1 MKKAHYKFLLTFS
14 SLLLSFISLWC
25 QQDISIPSNASPP
38 VKIIIKNTFEEMD
51 ASRYDKALATLSQ
64 GFYKDS
70 TQIRLVDQYYLHAFE
85 AEIMYYTALFDI
97 GLTSALQSETI
108 ALQLNNDTLLGSS
121 KNLVGLM
128 LMNIGD
134 YKGAVSKFK
143 EAIQLLPFNHHLSYL
158 SFRYHAQTNLG
169 ECYLK
174 LGMADSCIFY
184 TTQSL
189 QEVKLKKRNRGI
201 ALAYWNIG
209 EAFLLKKQNDK
220 AIENFKIGLSLVENT
235 QHKDV
240 SQTIIA
246 SLMKTTL
253 LDNNKD
259 AALDW
264 LNDGL
269 KLNLDTLNTEF
280 SRITFLENS
289 IEVCFHFDEVA
300 LASQLFHE
308 LYEMK
313 KVQAKKQLEQRSF
326 LLTEYFS
333 KKRNLERLKET
344 TKSQEE
350 EISLR
355 KKTQWLL
362 VSLLLAILI
371 AFIILFQIRRQRQ
384 KIRELEIIQDLQEKQ
399 KTQEMNAMKDKLEA
413 IYTERNRIASDLHD
427 DIGASLSSIR
437 IYSDAAIKQ
446 FSNNPEE
453 SKKLMVR
460 INTSSSDM
468 MEKMSDIIWVINP
481 KNDHGENLVLRMK
494 LHLSEVFSTTSIK
507 VNYKIHSEI
516 ESLKISTFARRNI
529 YLTFKEAINNI
540 LKYSQANNVSI
551 EMRLMNQKLLF
562 AISDDGI
569 GFDTSTIRP
578 GNGIGNMN
586 RRIKALKGTINITTS
601 LGKGCILFMEIDL
614 TKISE

>member
-1 MKKAHYKFLLTFS
+1 MGFLLS
-14 SLLLSFISLWC
+14 GYVGLWG
-25 QQDISIPSNASPP
+25 QQDISLPANASTP
-38 VKIIIKNTFEEMD
+38 VKIILKNTFNEMD

-70 TQIRLVDQYYLHAFE
+70 TQIGLIDQYFLHAFE

-97 GLTSALQSETI
+97 GLTSALQSENI
-108 ALQLNNDTLLGSS
+108 ALQMNNDTLLGSS

-134 YKGAVSKFK
+134 YKGAVGKFK
-143 EAIQLLPFNHHLSYL
+143 EAINLLPFNHHLGYL
-158 SFRYHAQTNLG
+158 SFKYHAQTNLG

-184 TTQSL
+184 TSQGL

-209 EAFLLKKQNDK
+209 EAFLLKKQNEK
-220 AIENFKIGLSLVENT
+220 AVENFKIGLSLVENT

-246 SLMKTTL
+246 SLMKTTM
-253 LDNNKD
+253 LDENKT
-259 AALDW
+259 AALEW
-264 LNDGL
+264 LNEGL
-269 KLNLDTLNTEF
+269 NLNLDTLNTEF
-280 SRITFLENS
+280 SRITFLETS

-300 LASQLFHE
+300 LASKLFHE

-313 KVQAKKQLEQRSF
+313 NQQAKKQLEQRSF

-333 KKRNLERLKET
+333 KKRNVERLKET
-344 TKSQEE
+344 TKNQEA

-362 VSLLLAILI
+362 MSLLFAILI
-371 AFIILFQIRRQRQ
+371 AFVILFQIRRQKQ
-384 KIRELEIIQDLQEKQ
+384 KIRELEIIQGLQEKQ
-399 KTQEMNAMKDKLEA
+399 KTQEMNALKDKLEA

-460 INTSSSDM
+460 INASSSDM

-481 KNDHGENLVLRMK
+481 KNDHGENLILRMK
-494 LHLSEVFSTTSIK
+494 LHLSEVLSTTPIK

-516 ESLKISTFARRNI
+516 ENLRISTFARRNI

-540 LKYSQANNVSI
+540 LKYSKANNVFI
-551 EMRLMNQKLLF
+551 EMRLLDQKLLF
-562 AISDDGI
+562 AISDDGV
-569 GFDTSTIRP
+569 GFDTTSVSP

-586 RRIKALKGTINITTS
+586 RRIRALRGSMNITS
-601 LGKGCILFMEIDL
+601 SIGKGCTLLMEMEL